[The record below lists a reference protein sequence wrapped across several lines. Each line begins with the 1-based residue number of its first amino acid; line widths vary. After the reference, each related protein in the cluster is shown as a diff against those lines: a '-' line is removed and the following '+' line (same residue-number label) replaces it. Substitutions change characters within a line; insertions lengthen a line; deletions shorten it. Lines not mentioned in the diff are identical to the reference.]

1 MSSSRQETPR
11 QIGAS
16 GLEVG
21 AEVGRRD
28 LVLDRGMFEAFAA
41 LTGDAHPIHYDD
53 EYAQS
58 RGLRAPIAHGLLLT
72 AITALGAIPLSAQLG
87 SSMIAML
94 GTQARFVSPVFVGE
108 TVTVTFRVAGIDPK
122 TNNRSIVEL
131 DVDVANDRGVLC
143 VQARHRF
150 MLLTA
155 LAEEVS

>member
-1 MSSSRQETPR
+1 MSGSRQEAPR

-53 EYAQS
+53 EYARS

-72 AITALGAIPLSAQLG
+72 AIVIDTIVNPRDEQTAQQGDI
-87 SSMIAML
+87 
-94 GTQARFVSPVFVGE
+94 
-108 TVTVTFRVAGIDPK
+108 
-122 TNNRSIVEL
+122 
-131 DVDVANDRGVLC
+131 
-143 VQARHRF
+143 
-150 MLLTA
+150 
-155 LAEEVS
+155 